1 MSKGLLLVSDHL
13 RYCVYA
19 YSYLHIYI
27 HSYFLFSMK
36 IVAEEKTD
44 NRVVN
49 FEMAA
54 RKLDKKVE
62 SLDVTNC

>member
-1 MSKGLLLVSDHL
+1 
-13 RYCVYA
+13 
-19 YSYLHIYI
+19 
-27 HSYFLFSMK
+27 LFSIK

-54 RKLDKKVE
+54 RKLDKKVD
-62 SLDVTNC
+62 SVDDNNR

>member
-1 MSKGLLLVSDHL
+1 
-13 RYCVYA
+13 
-19 YSYLHIYI
+19 
-27 HSYFLFSMK
+27 MK

-44 NRVVN
+44 NRAVN

-62 SLDVTNC
+62 SLDYLVTNC